1 MTLTAMRPDAGRSN
15 GRETSLLSEAQ
26 ASGSIAVRLAVAEHR
41 EHDAQDH
48 PLRLPLDFRRRS
60 APDPTRQRRRGR
72 ARRGRERPQVL
83 ENGRPL
89 HIEVRRLGRRL
100 VVSPRDGLPRRSAAA
115 VGPRTAARAFLG
127 ADSRAAPRGASA
139 RAAGGA
145 AVVLERLA
153 DRGAGVLRAAGPSP
167 TDPTSP
173 MRLVVDHARP
183 SFAVAFEHR
192 LARPTAKPV
201 GRAADRASRDDLQ
214 GEGLAWTARLARRPA
229 AGGHPRPR
237 PRRHHHHRGR
247 GPGRGGAAGVDA
259 DEGGPGPPRA
269 SDRGDA

>member
-100 VVSPRDGLPRRSAAA
+100 VVSPQGRTTASVGRRRRPANGRARVLGGGLQGFPR
-115 VGPRTAARAFLG
+115 
-127 ADSRAAPRGASA
+127 
-139 RAAGGA
+139 GA
-145 AVVLERLA
+145 AVVLDRLA
-153 DRGAGVLRAAGPSP
+153 GRRRAGGLAASVAPDGRGRSASRRRPILGIGADAAGRQAHVLAPGSLLCGP
-167 TDPTSP
+167 DVPED
-173 MRLVVDHARP
+173 LLNVVAAPGCVR
-183 SFAVAFEHR
+183 VAHGPEFID
-192 LARPTAKPV
+192 
-201 GRAADRASRDDLQ
+201 DRVPLYLLH
-214 GEGLAWTARLARRPA
+214 GLTP
-229 AGGHPRPR
+229 
-237 PRRHHHHRGR
+237 
-247 GPGRGGAAGVDA
+247 
-259 DEGGPGPPRA
+259 
-269 SDRGDA
+269 